1 MAGPYDLV
9 VIGGGPGGYVAAIRA
24 AQLGMKVACVDKRG
38 ALGGTCLNV
47 GCIPSKALLHS
58 SHKFAEATAELARHG
73 VKVGSVALDLATMMA
88 RKDEVVKGLT
98 GGVALLLR
106 KNKVES
112 VEGTARIAAPDEVS
126 VTANGAKSATQTLAT
141 RRILIATGSDSAK
154 LPGIAID
161 ETRIVSSTGALAL
174 AQVPKH
180 LVVIGGGY
188 IGLEMGSVWLRLGAK
203 VTVVEFLDQILPN
216 MDGEVARVMRRALE
230 KQGMVF
236 RTGHKVSSAK
246 ANASAVALVVEPA
259 KGGAAETMEADIV
272 LVAVGRVPYA
282 DGLGLA
288 ELGVERDNRGFIR
301 VNGRFETN
309 VPGIFAIGDV
319 IPGPMLAHKAEDE
332 GAVCAEMMAGQA
344 GHIDYDAI
352 PAVVYTWPEAASV
365 GRTEESLKTDGI
377 AYRVGKFPMTANSR
391 ARTTGDTEGL
401 VKLLADAKTD
411 RLIGAHIVAP
421 DAGSMIAE
429 LALAMEFS
437 ASAED
442 VARTSHAH
450 PTLAE
455 AVKEAALAVA
465 GRAIHI

>member
-1 MAGPYDLV
+1 
-9 VIGGGPGGYVAAIRA
+9 
-24 AQLGMKVACVDKRG
+24 
-38 ALGGTCLNV
+38 
-47 GCIPSKALLHS
+47 
-58 SHKFAEATAELARHG
+58 
-73 VKVGSVALDLATMMA
+73 
-88 RKDEVVKGLT
+88 
-98 GGVALLLR
+98 
-106 KNKVES
+106 
-112 VEGTARIAAPDEVS
+112 
-126 VTANGAKSATQTLAT
+126 
-141 RRILIATGSDSAK
+141 
-154 LPGIAID
+154 
-161 ETRIVSSTGALAL
+161 
-174 AQVPKH
+174 
-180 LVVIGGGY
+180 VIGGGY

-411 RLIGAHIVAP
+411 RLLGAHIVAP